1 MTGLIPYSAA
11 DASIRTENIPPHL
24 FLGMAMREPN
34 LHTLDLHGL
43 TWVEAEAS
51 FIEFY
56 NQTLSRPG
64 NAAIRLDIVHG
75 YGSTG
80 IGGVLVTRLRKFLNR
95 YASRLEFHPGEKVDL
110 NPGHTIVVPLKPL
123 PPLKDQ
129 LSQEIWD
136 FCARPRSQ
144 SKIIG
149 KFRRHGEMVVLSTIK
164 TLEKQKRLTPSNQGS
179 HKIYQ
184 AV

>member
-1 MTGLIPYSAA
+1 MLVYGQKT
-11 DASIRTENIPPHL
+11 
-24 FLGMAMREPN
+24 FLHSYLLGVAMPEPN

-43 TWVEAEAS
+43 TWAEAESS

-56 NQTLSRPG
+56 NQTLSQAG
-64 NAAIRLDIVHG
+64 NAAVRLDIVHG

-80 IGGVLVTRLRKFLNR
+80 IGGVLVTRLRKFLER
-95 YASRLEFHPGEKVDL
+95 YASCLEFQPGEKVDL

-123 PPLKDQ
+123 PSLQDQ
-129 LSQEIWD
+129 LSQEIWN
-136 FCARPRSQ
+136 FCDRPRSQ

-149 KFRRHGEMVVLSTIK
+149 KFRRHGEMTVLSTIK
-164 TLEKQKRLTPSNQGS
+164 TLEKQKRLNPSNQGT
-179 HKIYQ
+179 HKLYQ